1 MNNIIFIIIN
11 SIIFIFCVY
20 VYMLPVGTDV
30 SKWVHCVCLD
40 INIGIL
46 SCLIKSLVISHCI
59 NLVTERIYG
68 DFLPSLSIRFFSFLL
83 SRLYGGYEALKG
95 GKTSEAMTD
104 FTGGV
109 VESYDLKKSDISLFD
124 RITRNIKLSSLMS
137 CSIKVKKMIM
147 SM

>member
-1 MNNIIFIIIN
+1 
-11 SIIFIFCVY
+11 
-20 VYMLPVGTDV
+20 MLDKI
-30 SKWVHCVCLD
+30 SCDFSLYK
-40 INIGIL
+40 L
-46 SCLIKSLVISHCI
+46 SYWKNLRCFSPLSL
-59 NLVTERIYG
+59 
-68 DFLPSLSIRFFSFLL
+68 SLSIRFFSFLL

-137 CSIKVKKMIM
+137 CSIKVKKNDNVHVICMYTYIFIHVHVYIICTCT
-147 SM
+147 